1 MFRNLNI
8 TLKISIILI
17 LIFIFFITIFAIFN
31 IIKTGDLLKDAFILR
46 GNSLVNKLSSDSS
59 YFVSMS
65 ITIDQRKNLENELKK
80 LSDEDDFLYAYIF
93 DRSGKILASFDNSN
107 QNLIEGITASTVID
121 TLKDR
126 ISSHAGNDPVSEIKA
141 KENHKGGIYEFFLPV
156 AIDLDMS
163 APGDV
168 FSSGPSTARADNK
181 IGGVVIGLSYSRVH
195 SQLNNLIVVLIILV
209 LVLSVLIYFIIFFF
223 IKFILLKPM
232 SLILST
238 SNKIADGNL
247 TERVYV
253 KSNDELGELSNMF
266 NKMTE
271 QLCTMISQIISSH
284 QRMDRTTFDLD
295 EAIKNVLYTIETQ
308 TKDIKNISHF
318 LSDMMVSIQNIASNI
333 QKLLMYAEDT
343 SSSVLEM
350 TASIDEVLD
359 NTENLSNSVSET
371 ASSVEEMAVYFKQI
385 ANNVNVLRKF
395 AEDTSSSMAE
405 MEVAIKQVEIIAM
418 DSMNLSIEVSKNSQD
433 GMDVVQRNIDIM
445 QDIKETVFSS
455 VQIIERLGKRS
466 EEIGE
471 ILTVINDVGEQTN
484 LLALNAAIIAAQ
496 AGEHGKGF
504 AVVADE
510 IRDLS
515 ERTANSTKEIA
526 NLIKALQDEAA
537 NAVKSMRMGS
547 ENVEKGFEQSR
558 LTGEALRKINESASR
573 STDMAKEIAKATKEQ
588 TEGSKLVTREVEK
601 VTEMILQINRA
612 TEEQTKSSELIMR
625 AVNDMRNLT
634 KQVKKAMVEQSLG
647 SKQIAKAV
655 ENVTDMTDSINK
667 ATQEQKTNSEEI
679 QKIINTL
686 GNSVDLNAKN
696 INIMDNALKELKR
709 QASML
714 RDAIS
719 KFKV

>member
-1 MFRNLNI
+1 
-8 TLKISIILI
+8 
-17 LIFIFFITIFAIFN
+17 
-31 IIKTGDLLKDAFILR
+31 
-46 GNSLVNKLSSDSS
+46 
-59 YFVSMS
+59 
-65 ITIDQRKNLENELKK
+65 
-80 LSDEDDFLYAYIF
+80 
-93 DRSGKILASFDNSN
+93 
-107 QNLIEGITASTVID
+107 
-121 TLKDR
+121 
-126 ISSHAGNDPVSEIKA
+126 
-141 KENHKGGIYEFFLPV
+141 
-156 AIDLDMS
+156 
-163 APGDV
+163 
-168 FSSGPSTARADNK
+168 
-181 IGGVVIGLSYSRVH
+181 
-195 SQLNNLIVVLIILV
+195 
-209 LVLSVLIYFIIFFF
+209 
-223 IKFILLKPM
+223 
-232 SLILST
+232 
-238 SNKIADGNL
+238 
-247 TERVYV
+247 
-253 KSNDELGELSNMF
+253 
-266 NKMTE
+266 
-271 QLCTMISQIISSH
+271 
-284 QRMDRTTFDLD
+284 
-295 EAIKNVLYTIETQ
+295 
-308 TKDIKNISHF
+308 
-318 LSDMMVSIQNIASNI
+318 
-333 QKLLMYAEDT
+333 
-343 SSSVLEM
+343 
-350 TASIDEVLD
+350 
-359 NTENLSNSVSET
+359 
-371 ASSVEEMAVYFKQI
+371 
-385 ANNVNVLRKF
+385 VNVLRKF

-455 VQIIERLGKRS
+455 VQVIERLGKRS

-471 ILTVINDVGEQTN
+471 ILNVINDVGEQTN

-526 NLIKALQDEAA
+526 NLIKALQDEAS

-679 QKIINTL
+679 QKVISTL

-709 QASML
+709 QASIL

>member
-1 MFRNLNI
+1 MFKNLSI
-8 TLKISIILI
+8 TLKISVILI
-17 LIFIFFITIFAIFN
+17 LIFIFFMTLFAIVN
-31 IIKTGDLLKDAFILR
+31 IIRTGDLLRDAFILR
-46 GNSLVNKLSSDSS
+46 GDSLVSKLASDSS

-65 ITIDQRKNLENELKK
+65 ATIDQSRNLNNELNK
-80 LSDEDDFLYAYIF
+80 LSEEDDFLYAYIF
-93 DRSGKILASFDNSN
+93 DINGRVLASIDVSN
-107 QNLIEGITASTVID
+107 LNLIQEIRPGTVNEA
-121 TLKDR
+121 LRDR
-126 ISSHAGNDPVSEIKA
+126 IMRYDGVNAVTEIKSYD
-141 KENHKGGIYEFFLPV
+141 NYRGNVF
-156 AIDLDMS
+156 DLFVPIIVDMDI
-163 APGDV
+163 AGTGDL
-168 FSSGPSTARADNK
+168 FGTETNQIRPDGS
-181 IGGVVIGLSYSRVH
+181 IGGAIIGLSYYRV
-195 SQLNNLIVVLIILV
+195 QTQINNLIIVLIILV
-209 LVLSVLIYFIIFFF
+209 FVLSILIYLIILFF

-232 SLILST
+232 SLILAT
-238 SNKIADGNL
+238 SSKIADGNL
-247 TERVYV
+247 TERVNV

-271 QLCTMISQIISSH
+271 QLSTMISQIISSH
-284 QRMDRTTFDLD
+284 KRMDRTTFDLD
-295 EAIKNVLYTIETQ
+295 EAIKNVLHTIETQ
-308 TKDIKNISHF
+308 TNDIKNMSHF
-318 LSDMMVSIQNIASNI
+318 LSDMMLSIQNIAGNI

-371 ASSVEEMAVYFKQI
+371 SSSVEEMAVFFKQI
-385 ANNVNVLRKF
+385 ANNINVLRKF

-405 MEVAIKQVEIIAM
+405 MEVSIKQVEMTAM
-418 DSMNLSIEVSKNSQD
+418 DSMNLSVEVSKNSQD
-433 GMDVVQRNIDIM
+433 GMEVVQKNIDIM
-445 QDIKETVFSS
+445 QDIKEIVFSS
-455 VQIIERLGKRS
+455 VEVIERLGKRS
-466 EEIGE
+466 EEISA
-471 ILTVINDVGEQTN
+471 ILTVIDEVGDQTN

-515 ERTANSTKEIA
+515 ERTGNSTKEIE
-526 NLIKALQDEAA
+526 NQIKALQEEAA

-547 ENVEKGFEQSR
+547 ESVEKGFEQSR
-558 LTGEALRKINESASR
+558 LTGEALKKIYGSASR

-601 VTEMILQINRA
+601 VTEMILQINNA

-655 ENVTDMTDSINK
+655 ENVTDMTDNINK

-679 QKIINTL
+679 QKVINTL
-686 GNSVDLNAKN
+686 GTSVDLNAKN
-696 INIMDNALKELKR
+696 INIMDTALKELKR
-709 QASML
+709 QASIL